1 MQVQRLGEA
10 LQDMG
15 AMKPTGVLTEQLRRE
30 WKGSCT
36 RLAQRLVTE
45 AERATVLNALRTWGE
60 VITVMQARSR
70 PLPPEVVDLDVF
82 LHEGTAAPARA
93 TQSLRWLTKQARVDL
108 GLSMLT
114 PPAGQA
120 RRAGPRGQAAVV
132 EPVMLL
138 KMEQRMEEL
147 YTQGDDRWQALLAAW
162 MLYGGV
168 LRHKHLTRAEVRKVT
183 MSTAHARC
191 IKGKQRRLRKG
202 FDFCVPGQLSTGW
215 DWSAAWLHDFALEK
229 QKADCG
235 LAFRREGIAWSLS
248 DVYRMVRHEFA
259 DLVENPAMV
268 SSYSFRRVGTTVGQ
282 LVGFSALDMAALG
295 DWQTKGDVPGM
306 LACHCTTAWP
316 STRRPCWPSTGWW
329 ERLRL

>member
-1 MQVQRLGEA
+1 M
-10 LQDMG
+10 
-15 AMKPTGVLTEQLRRE
+15 
-30 WKGSCT
+30 
-36 RLAQRLVTE
+36 
-45 AERATVLNALRTWGE
+45 
-60 VITVMQARSR
+60 
-70 PLPPEVVDLDVF
+70 
-82 LHEGTAAPARA
+82 
-93 TQSLRWLTKQARVDL
+93 DL

-120 RRAGPRGQAAVV
+120 RRAGPRGQAAV
-132 EPVMLL
+132 

-183 MSTAHARC
+183 MSTVHAHC

-215 DWSAAWLHDFALEK
+215 DWSAAWLHDFALVPEK

-235 LAFRREGIAWSLS
+235 LAFRREGIPWSLS
-248 DVYRMVRHEFA
+248 DVYRMVRNEFV

-268 SSYSFRRVGTTVGQ
+268 SSYLFRRVGTTVGQ

-295 DWQTKGDVPGM
+295 DWQTKGDVLEDARMPLHYSGAKYAAS
-306 LACHCTTAWP
+306 LGAVAALTHHKSWELVPPAEVQEAAQAGQAAAAQAKARDAQVVWAAPPRPKELQKRFAQKPRQRQRSQLPRCRPRSTA
-316 STRRPCWPSTGWW
+316 GA
-329 ERLRL
+329 